1 MWLYRGRTEDCIV
14 SSSGETF
21 LRKSMEGVIESH
33 RYVDAVLIEDRGEA
47 GLALLVQPQAAV
59 TCKEQ
64 KQEFGTTSGQV
75 CRARTRDV
83 Q

>member
-1 MWLYRGRTEDCIV
+1 M
-14 SSSGETF
+14 
-21 LRKSMEGVIESH
+21 IESH
-33 RYVDAVLIEDRGEA
+33 PYVDAVLIRDPGEA

-64 KQEFGTTSGQV
+64 KQGFWTTSGQG

>member
-1 MWLYRGRTEDCIV
+1 M
-14 SSSGETF
+14 
-21 LRKSMEGVIESH
+21 IESH
-33 RYVDAVLIEDRGEA
+33 PCVDAVSIRDRGEA

-64 KQEFGTTSGQV
+64 KQELWTTSGQV
-75 CRARTRDV
+75 WRARTRDV